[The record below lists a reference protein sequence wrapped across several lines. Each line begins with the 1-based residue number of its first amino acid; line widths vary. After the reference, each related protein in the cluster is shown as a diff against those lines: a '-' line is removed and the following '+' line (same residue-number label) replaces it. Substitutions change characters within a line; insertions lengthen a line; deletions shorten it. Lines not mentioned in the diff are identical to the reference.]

1 MPEEL
6 VKLREGPGVGRITI
20 WNGHQPWLLTR
31 YEDVRAVMKDDVRFS
46 TDRRWPEFPQA
57 SAGAQMR
64 SARGGLLF
72 GMDNPRHQYYRR
84 MLLPEFTVKRIEPL
98 RPAVQRAV
106 DQLLDEMADRQ
117 APVDLV
123 DAFAARVLSK
133 IMCQLLGLP
142 YEDHEF
148 FRQNVK
154 GRLTV
159 TTSEDKAKED
169 HTKLVHYLDELFRQ
183 RELEPTDD
191 LIGRLARDRIN
202 TGQISREEAIS
213 LVEVVIAGGYAA
225 TGGTIGLGT
234 LLLLQHP
241 EQIPV
246 IRDGD
251 AKEVSIAVE
260 ELIRYVNST
269 HLGRRRVALEKVD
282 IGGVTIQP
290 GEGLI
295 AADALANRDPR
306 VFDDPDSLDL
316 RRSPN
321 PHLVFGIG
329 THHCF
334 GAYLAKVVL
343 EVSFPSL
350 LRRFPDLRL
359 AVPMSDLEFLPD
371 ATVYTVK
378 EIPVSW

>member
-1 MPEEL
+1 
-6 VKLREGPGVGRITI
+6 
-20 WNGHQPWLLTR
+20 
-31 YEDVRAVMKDDVRFS
+31 MKDDARFS
-46 TDRRWPEFPQA
+46 VDRRWPEFPQT
-57 SAGAQMR
+57 SPGAQMR

-72 GMDNPRHQYYRR
+72 GMDNPRHQYFRR
-84 MLLPEFTVKRIEPL
+84 MLIPEFTAKRIEPL
-98 RPAVQRAV
+98 RPTVQRVV
-106 DQLLDEMADRQ
+106 DELLDGMAARPG
-117 APVDLV
+117 PVDLV
-123 DAFAARVLSK
+123 DAFAVRILSK
-133 IMCQLLGLP
+133 VLCQMLGLP

-154 GRLTV
+154 GRLTI
-159 TTSEDKAKED
+159 TTGEDKAKRD
-169 HTKLVHYLDELFRQ
+169 HDELTSYLGELFRR
-183 RELEPTDD
+183 RELEPSDD

-202 TGQISREEAIS
+202 TGQLSREEAVGLI
-213 LVEVVIAGGYAA
+213 EVVIAGGYAA

-234 LLLLQHP
+234 LLLLEHP

-251 AKEVSIAVE
+251 AKEVAIAVE

-269 HLGRRRVALEKVD
+269 HLGRRRVALEEVE

-306 VFDDPDSLDL
+306 MFDDPDALNL
-316 RRSPN
+316 RRDPN

-343 EVSFPSL
+343 ETAFPSL
-350 LRRFPDLRL
+350 FRRFPGLRL
-359 AVPMSDLEFLPD
+359 AVPMSELEFLPD

-378 EIPVSW
+378 EIPVLW